1 MGTETTTR
9 FLLSRRPD
17 GVLPFG
23 DCRACGFRL
32 DIQAV
37 SCRARTI
44 SFKLAALIDLYV
56 LPLYSRTVLVL
67 YHPPTSYIA
76 LVPAGAVTEGPA
88 CSISDHSPEVTRSL
102 CMADIFSKKEV
113 WQTCL
118 NSFFLCICIIYAWL
132 VILIG
137 EL

>member
-1 MGTETTTR
+1 
-9 FLLSRRPD
+9 
-17 GVLPFG
+17 
-23 DCRACGFRL
+23 
-32 DIQAV
+32 
-37 SCRARTI
+37 
-44 SFKLAALIDLYV
+44 V

-132 VILIG
+132 FIKKNLCMACHTNRRAIINYTG
-137 EL
+137 